1 MLTKFRPVAPDHI
14 CGEGDCAPFEKA
26 PFGDAAPSGG
36 ETLPGPRKTGSAVAF
51 VALKRWLLWFLTFFG
66 IYASSSIC
74 PFCGTPGCP
83 VGAGGAALVGGL
95 FAGLWQYGGM
105 IMKRLRGLVDSRRR
119 DQR

>member
-1 MLTKFRPVAPDHI
+1 MPE
-14 CGEGDCAPFEKA
+14 EGDAPAHRPEA
-26 PFGDAAPSGG
+26 GNSGFIF
-36 ETLPGPRKTGSAVAF
+36 S
-51 VALKRWLLWFLTFFG
+51 LKRWLLWFLTFFG

-105 IMKRLRGLVDSRRR
+105 IMKRLRGLVDPRRR